1 MSTRPRSGDDRLFE
15 PPSRDTGQD
24 TGQDTGPDD
33 VPASAPLAA
42 RMRPRTLDELVGQ
55 THLLGT
61 GSVLRS
67 MLEEGR
73 LRSILLFG
81 PPGTGKTSLARLL
94 ARRADAHFIQLSAV
108 TSGVADVRKAL
119 AEGAE
124 RLAANGRQTILFVDE
139 VHRFSKTQQDA
150 LLPGVELGS
159 VVFVGATTEN
169 PFFSVISPLLSRSVL
184 FRLEPLSRDEI
195 EMLIRRAATD
205 ERGLGGVPSL
215 TDEAARSLLDRSEGD
230 GRVALG
236 ALEAAADRAAAA
248 GRAIDAGDVEDAMR
262 QRTLRYDRAG
272 DAHYDIVSAFIKS
285 MRGSD
290 PDAALAWLAR
300 MLEAGEDPRFVARRM
315 IIFASEDV
323 GLADPAALPVA
334 IAAAQAVEFVGLP
347 EAQLNLAH
355 AAIHLALAP
364 KSNAV
369 TRAIGDARE
378 AVQRRGGGAVPQ
390 HLRDAHYPGAKAMSH
405 GVGYKYP
412 HDHPGNWV
420 SQQYMPEGFEHD
432 RYWTPDRDDE
442 RGAE

>member
-1 MSTRPRSGDDRLFE
+1 
-15 PPSRDTGQD
+15 
-24 TGQDTGPDD
+24 
-33 VPASAPLAA
+33 
-42 RMRPRTLDELVGQ
+42 MRPRTLDELVGQ
-55 THLLGT
+55 THLLGE
-61 GSVLRS
+61 GSVLRA
-67 MLEEGR
+67 MLEDGR

-94 ARRADAHFIQLSAV
+94 ARRADAAFTQLSAV

-119 AEGAE
+119 QEGRE

-150 LLPGVELGS
+150 LLPGVEDGS

-184 FRLEPLSRDEI
+184 FRLEPLSREEI
-195 EMLIRRAATD
+195 GALIRRAATD
-205 ERGLGGVPSL
+205 ERGLAGAVPL
-215 TDEAARSLLDRSEGD
+215 GDEAVEALLDRSEGD
-230 GRVALG
+230 ARVALG
-236 ALEAAADRAAAA
+236 ALEAAADRARSA
-248 GRAIDAGDVEDAMR
+248 GREIQAGDVEDAMR

-290 PDAALAWLAR
+290 PDAALAYLAR

-323 GLADPAALPVA
+323 GLADPAALQAA

-347 EAQLNLAH
+347 EAQLNLAQ
-355 AAIHLALAP
+355 AAIHLSLAP

-369 TRAIGDARE
+369 TRAIGQARE
-378 AVQRRGGGAVPQ
+378 AVARRGGGAVPS

-412 HDHPGNWV
+412 HDFPGNWV
-420 SQQYMPEGFEHD
+420 QQQYMPEGFETD
-432 RYWTPDRDDE
+432 RYWKPEPGVGPTPPGSGTTDE
-442 RGAE
+442 GAE